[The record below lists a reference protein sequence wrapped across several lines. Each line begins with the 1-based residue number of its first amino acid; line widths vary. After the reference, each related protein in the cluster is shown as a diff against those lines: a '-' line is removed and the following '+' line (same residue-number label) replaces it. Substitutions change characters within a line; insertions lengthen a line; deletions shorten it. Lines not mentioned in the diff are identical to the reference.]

1 MNFYKQILIST
12 FFIIFLSCSQ
22 DENVVLVI
30 DGEKISKSEF
40 YHWTDSS
47 SYVRADD
54 LQRETIL
61 NEFAGKYL
69 LYKEAKIK
77 KINQEK
83 NFSRHISIIHNDRI
97 IKFVMDHYIV
107 PPLLSDSIVHKI
119 KNDTERRVHIR
130 EICIKHKFSAVK
142 PIDRNFQDAEKI
154 ANLIKHRIS
163 RENINFDEAISIY
176 TDDQNMEFRKGS
188 IGKISYGDISKEYS
202 DSVWANSINTIVGPL
217 ETKYGFHII
226 EVGKSD
232 IVKSRKRNIVQE
244 IKKGKYRLL
253 ENRMDHFS
261 EELFFQYNVKLD
273 TNAIEQLWR
282 EITKNYN
289 VVKRAIS
296 LTELSTIPFG
306 TPLAYIDNEPL
317 QLEWFVEKYSTQ
329 SGITASRIK
338 IPYSLLVTLK
348 DIINRY
354 LIEKWIWNTTKI
366 DTRELRTRLTLDYK
380 KQLYQYYIHQLMEK
394 TPELTESIILNRIFL
409 ENSNNIIFNQGSIN
423 TIN

>member
-163 RENINFDEAISIY
+163 R
-176 TDDQNMEFRKGS
+176 RK
-188 IGKISYGDISKEYS
+188 Y
-202 DSVWANSINTIVGPL
+202 
-217 ETKYGFHII
+217 
-226 EVGKSD
+226 
-232 IVKSRKRNIVQE
+232 
-244 IKKGKYRLL
+244 
-253 ENRMDHFS
+253 
-261 EELFFQYNVKLD
+261 
-273 TNAIEQLWR
+273 
-282 EITKNYN
+282 
-289 VVKRAIS
+289 
-296 LTELSTIPFG
+296 
-306 TPLAYIDNEPL
+306 
-317 QLEWFVEKYSTQ
+317 
-329 SGITASRIK
+329 
-338 IPYSLLVTLK
+338 
-348 DIINRY
+348 
-354 LIEKWIWNTTKI
+354 
-366 DTRELRTRLTLDYK
+366 
-380 KQLYQYYIHQLMEK
+380 
-394 TPELTESIILNRIFL
+394 
-409 ENSNNIIFNQGSIN
+409 
-423 TIN
+423 